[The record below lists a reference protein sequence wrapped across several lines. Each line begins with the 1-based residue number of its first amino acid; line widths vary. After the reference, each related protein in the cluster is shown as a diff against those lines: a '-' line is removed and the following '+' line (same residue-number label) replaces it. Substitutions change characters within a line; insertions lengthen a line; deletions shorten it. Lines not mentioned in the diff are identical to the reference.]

1 MTAKI
6 ASETKLLP
14 RRGWVLVL
22 SDARKTKLESGIF
35 LPGSETKAEK
45 VTEQAGL
52 VIRLGPHDH
61 LDKIGVVEGDRIV
74 YRGFMKHHV
83 PIETGEC
90 WPDGSTKE
98 FFLMDVKDIL
108 AVVPEGIEVGIY
120 TSRPSQHAVESVD
133 AEGNVKMRS

>member
-6 ASETKLLP
+6 ADSLKLLP
-14 RRGWVLVL
+14 RRGWVLGL

-35 LPGSETKAEK
+35 LPGAETKAER
-45 VTEQAGL
+45 VTELAGL

-61 LDKIGVVEGDRIV
+61 PDKLGVQAGDRIV

-83 PIETGEC
+83 PIETGEL

-98 FFLMDVKDIL
+98 FFLMDVKDVL
-108 AVVPEGIEVGIY
+108 AVVPDGVEVGIY
-120 TSRPSQHAVESVD
+120 SSRPSQSAVESVD
-133 AEGNVKMRS
+133 AEGNVKMRA